1 MIALGEKKKILSY
14 SLYGFANKYLQGAIR
29 NAEQVLEFYP
39 GWIPRFY
46 VGRSIS
52 GRVVEELMAFGSEV
66 IRMDGPEDASAM
78 FWRYKAF
85 FDPSV
90 SIVMIRDADSRIG
103 NREASAVKDWLESGH
118 GFHIMRDHP
127 AHFCAILGGLW
138 GAHTDRMI
146 NLKPLFEKIRPEGL
160 YGEDQNFLEECVYPI
175 AMKDSL
181 IHDSFFSFERS
192 AQPFPC
198 ARDGLEFVGEVYDEN
213 EKPRLQDREVLAS
226 VEASICRRFKIKVVS
241 AMRKF
246 T

>member
-1 MIALGEKKKILSY
+1 MITLGKNKKIISY
-14 SLYGFANKYLQGAIR
+14 SLYGCADKYLLGAIR

-52 GRVVEELMAFGSEV
+52 AKIVEKLITSGSEV

-78 FWRYKAF
+78 FWRYQAF

-90 SIVMIRDADSRIG
+90 SIVMVRDADSRIG
-103 NREASAVKDWLESGH
+103 NREASAVKQWLESGR

-138 GAHTDRMI
+138 GVHTDRI
-146 NLKPLFEKIRPEGL
+146 VNLKPLFQQLRPEGF
-160 YGEDQNFLEECVYPI
+160 YGEDQNFLEEYVYPI
-175 AMKDSL
+175 AKKDSL

-192 AQPFPC
+192 AQPFPSV
-198 ARDGLEFVGEVYDEN
+198 RDGLEFVGEVYDEN
-213 EKPRLQDREVLAS
+213 ERPRAEDREVLAS
-226 VEASICRRFKIKVVS
+226 VEASIFRRFKIKGVS

-246 T
+246 I